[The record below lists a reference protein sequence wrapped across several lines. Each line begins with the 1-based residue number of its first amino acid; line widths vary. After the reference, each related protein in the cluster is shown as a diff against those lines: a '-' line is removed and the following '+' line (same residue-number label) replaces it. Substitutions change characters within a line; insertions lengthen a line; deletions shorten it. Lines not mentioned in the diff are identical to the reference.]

1 MINFYCAC
9 GFHFRIHAAAAHVPA
24 IAGVKLDSPVK
35 GFGVNATLDLLDQ
48 IAAKVLQNVFYSFN
62 EKNSSRNNQSSAD
75 SK

>member
-9 GFHFRIHAAAAHVPA
+9 GFHFRIHAAAAHVAA

-48 IAAKVLQNVFYSFN
+48 IAAKVP
-62 EKNSSRNNQSSAD
+62 
-75 SK
+75 